1 MGVKLVSQ
9 YYFSTILVPLPVFFI
24 LTSQMYYGPSIKIL
38 IAFEQEEKEVA
49 FLFWST
55 KCVVLAFLLVL
66 ILICIYVRDKLL
78 NK

>member
-1 MGVKLVSQ
+1 MGVKLVSKS
-9 YYFSTILVPLPVFFI
+9 YFSTILGPPPVFFI
-24 LTSQMYYGPSIKIL
+24 LISQVYYVPSIKIL

-66 ILICIYVRDKLL
+66 ILICIYIRDKLL